1 MKFLSDQLESGRS
14 YVNTV
19 CSALWDIDGHRGT
32 LGLRGCNVP
41 EMFRKFNGYNTPELS
56 KHRKR
61 KSQNLNADK
70 LADHTASLYNALL
83 TSWLNTSEWVSF
95 RHATETLARSL
106 DSYVL
111 HLRSQCKTMKLHHES
126 SSLPVADKTSV
137 QLLATNRSP
146 SNCLKKLN
154 DAISSSSPYEP
165 KFIGDYAHL
174 IDEKSI
180 SMCNN
185 YVWGLV
191 DLVFCALIPLVDE

>member
-1 MKFLSDQLESGRS
+1 MKFLPEQLEYGRS

-19 CSALWDIDGHRGT
+19 CSALWYIDGHHGT
-32 LGLRGCNVP
+32 LGLQGCNVP

-83 TSWLNTSEWVSF
+83 TSWLNTSEWASS

-126 SSLPVADKTSV
+126 SSLPVADKRLFS
-137 QLLATNRSP
+137 
-146 SNCLKKLN
+146 
-154 DAISSSSPYEP
+154 
-165 KFIGDYAHL
+165 F
-174 IDEKSI
+174 
-180 SMCNN
+180 
-185 YVWGLV
+185 
-191 DLVFCALIPLVDE
+191 